1 MKILIF
7 IEHDVMIR
15 HFIDS
20 GVFNSLIEK
29 NNVLFV
35 FPEKGHKRV
44 TKKIENLS
52 LNAPYLYLNIN
63 NKRQKIWK
71 RLFQVDLMHLRHF
84 VFSIVK

>member
-20 GVFNSLIEK
+20 GVFNNLIAQ
-29 NNVLFV
+29 NTVVFI

-44 TKKIENLS
+44 SRDISSLK
-52 LNAPYLYLNIN
+52 LNATY
-63 NKRQKIWK
+63 R
-71 RLFQVDLMHLRHF
+71 HLRINPRISF
-84 VFSIVK
+84 TNTLF